1 MKKYS
6 TQIIYFIFAL
16 FIASNAN
23 SKTNFFEEA
32 KKLYI
37 SKKYDKSKFLLE
49 KNIVYNPKHY
59 KSYLYL
65 AKIYRE
71 KKNDEEEKKNLD
83 TTLLIDSKNEE
94 ALYMLIEFNL
104 KKSNFSKVN
113 KLMERFSLICL
124 TLCDSKKKIQEKLK
138 AFEQSNESEK

>member
-1 MKKYS
+1 MKKYFIKIS
-6 TQIIYFIFAL
+6 YFILAL
-16 FIASNAN
+16 IITSNAN
-23 SKTNFFEEA
+23 SNTVFFEEA

-37 SKKYDKSKFLLE
+37 NKKYEKSKFLLE

-71 KKNDEEEKKNLD
+71 KENDEEEKKNLD

-94 ALYMLIEFNL
+94 ALYMLIELNL
-104 KKSNFSKVN
+104 KKSNFSQVN
-113 KLMERFSLICL
+113 KLMERFSLICS
-124 TLCDSKKKIQEKLK
+124 TLCSNKKKIQEKIK